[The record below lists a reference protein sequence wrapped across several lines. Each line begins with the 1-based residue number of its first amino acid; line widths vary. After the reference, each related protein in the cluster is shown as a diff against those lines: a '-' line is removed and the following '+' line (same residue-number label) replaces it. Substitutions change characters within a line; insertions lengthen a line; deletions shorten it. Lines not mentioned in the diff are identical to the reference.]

1 MANALSGQVSQAL
14 KEAMLAKD
22 KARTGAL
29 RMIRAAL
36 LEAEKSGKD
45 VNEAA
50 AQAILRRL
58 VKQRQDAADQYAQAG
73 RQELADAELAEIVVI
88 EAFLPKL
95 ADEDTTRQWV
105 QDAIAKT
112 GATEMKELGRVMGA
126 LMGAHKGEMDGA
138 LARRLVQEALSS

>member
-36 LEAEKSGKD
+36 LEAEKSGKET
-45 VNEAA
+45 NEAG

-58 VKQRQDAADQYAQAG
+58 VKQRQDAAEQYSQAG
-73 RQELADAELAEIVVI
+73 RQELADAELAEI
-88 EAFLPKL
+88 
-95 ADEDTTRQWV
+95 D
-105 QDAIAKT
+105 
-112 GATEMKELGRVMGA
+112 
-126 LMGAHKGEMDGA
+126 
-138 LARRLVQEALSS
+138 LSE

>member
-1 MANALSGQVSQAL
+1 MADALSGQVSQAL
-14 KEAMLAKD
+14 KEAMLAKN

-36 LEAEKSGKD
+36 LEAEKSGKE
-45 VNEAA
+45 VNEAG

-58 VKQRQDAADQYAQAG
+58 VKQRQDAAEQYTQAG

-88 EAFLPKL
+88 EEFLPQL
-95 ADEDTTRQWV
+95 ADEDTTRRWV
-105 QDAIAKT
+105 EEAVAKT

-138 LARRLVQEALSS
+138 LARRLVQEALSA

>member
-36 LEAEKSGKD
+36 LEAEKSGKET
-45 VNEAA
+45 NEAA

-58 VKQRQDAADQYAQAG
+58 VKQRQDAAEQYSQAG
-73 RQELADAELAEIVVI
+73 RQELADAELAEIDVI
-88 EAFLPKL
+88 EEFLPKL
-95 ADEDTTRQWV
+95 ADEATTRKWV
-105 QDAIAKT
+105 EEAIAKT

-138 LARRLVQEALSS
+138 LARRLVQEALSA